1 MLLFRVADD
10 DGVTAF
16 CSEENMMMSV
26 YIISC
31 SQFCRLMTHG
41 VMENIPLYQST
52 SLSLSRRFNTITYP
66 PNARFHETELFIC
79 VCMCGVCI
87 LLRRAHNKEKISLY

>member
-31 SQFCRLMTHG
+31 SQFCRLMT
-41 VMENIPLYQST
+41 VCWKIILIYQST
-52 SLSLSRRFNTITYP
+52 SLSLFRRFNTITYP
-66 PNARFHETELFIC
+66 QNARFHETELFIS
-79 VCMCGVCI
+79 V
-87 LLRRAHNKEKISLY
+87 

>member
-1 MLLFRVADD
+1 VLLFRVADD

-31 SQFCRLMTHG
+31 SQFCRLMT
-41 VMENIPLYQST
+41 Q
-52 SLSLSRRFNTITYP
+52 
-66 PNARFHETELFIC
+66 
-79 VCMCGVCI
+79 CG
-87 LLRRAHNKEKISLY
+87 K